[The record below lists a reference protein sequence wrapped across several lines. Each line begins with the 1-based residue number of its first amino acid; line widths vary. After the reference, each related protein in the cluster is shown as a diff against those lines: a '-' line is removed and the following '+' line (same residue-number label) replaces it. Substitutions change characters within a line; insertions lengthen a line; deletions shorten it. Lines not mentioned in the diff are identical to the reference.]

1 MKFYYDLHIHSSLSP
16 CADDDMTPN
25 NIVNMALIKGL
36 DVISLTDHNS
46 TKNVE
51 AVHELCRQKG
61 IKFIPGI
68 EVQTKE
74 EVHVLCYFFD
84 ILDCLNFGEMIY
96 NSLDCVKNN
105 KYLFGNQLIMDKDD
119 NIVDEAEKLLLSSS
133 SFSVDE
139 IFRMM
144 DGIGAVVPAHINRTS
159 YSIISNL
166 GFIPDIPNLKTVEV
180 SSTSI
185 DNRIVD
191 ECIEKYKVLTSSDA
205 HHLGH
210 ISERV
215 NCFDLD
221 DLDMVVDW
229 MCK

>member
-16 CADDDMTPN
+16 CADDNMTPN

-46 TKNVE
+46 SKNVE
-51 AVHELCRQKG
+51 AVYELCQQKG

-84 ILDCLNFGEMIY
+84 ILDCLNFGKMVY
-96 NSLDCVKNN
+96 DSLDCVKNN

-119 NIVDEAEKLLLSSS
+119 NIVDEEEKLLLSSS

-144 DGIGAVVPAHINRTS
+144 DGVGAAVPAHIDRTS
-159 YSIISNL
+159 YSIVSNL
-166 GFIPDIPNLKTVEV
+166 GFIPDIKNLKAIEV
-180 SSTSI
+180 SSSSTV
-185 DNRIVD
+185 NEIVD
-191 ECIEKYKVLTSSDA
+191 EYIKKYKVITSSDA
-205 HHLGH
+205 HRLGD
-210 ISERV
+210 INERV
-215 NCFDLD
+215 NYLDLD

-229 MCK
+229 LCK

>member
-51 AVHELCRQKG
+51 AVHELCQHKG

-84 ILDCLNFGEMIY
+84 ILDCLKFGEMIY
-96 NSLDCVKNN
+96 NSLDCV
-105 KYLFGNQLIMDKDD
+105 
-119 NIVDEAEKLLLSSS
+119 
-133 SFSVDE
+133 
-139 IFRMM
+139 
-144 DGIGAVVPAHINRTS
+144 
-159 YSIISNL
+159 
-166 GFIPDIPNLKTVEV
+166 
-180 SSTSI
+180 
-185 DNRIVD
+185 
-191 ECIEKYKVLTSSDA
+191 
-205 HHLGH
+205 
-210 ISERV
+210 
-215 NCFDLD
+215 
-221 DLDMVVDW
+221 
-229 MCK
+229 